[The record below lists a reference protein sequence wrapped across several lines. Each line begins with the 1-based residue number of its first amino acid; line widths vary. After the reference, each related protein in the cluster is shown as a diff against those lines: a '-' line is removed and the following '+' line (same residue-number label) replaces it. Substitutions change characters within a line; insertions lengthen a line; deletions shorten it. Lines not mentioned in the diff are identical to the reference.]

1 MLIHSSHFLWVLKIE
16 NFIFCVSKLKY
27 NLVIG
32 KFDSDLWKKMVDIAT
47 RLTHEEISWLPTHKY
62 TRKNSKNHVEVREK
76 KKEKVSVLYDG
87 FFPHFT
93 NQPTERQ
100 NYKRTVYEEGG
111 EEVVKEE
118 WVEVRMLSRSLMNL
132 NDPQLTTCDIDSTKR
147 KPSLPQQKSKALSF
161 LSKFGKKF
169 KKPDTSKQNLYR
181 SSHALN
187 DLSDDLSSCSICLA
201 DFQEGEDVRRLP
213 CLHAFHSDCIDS
225 WLKVYV
231 F

>member
-1 MLIHSSHFLWVLKIE
+1 MEDEETK
-16 NFIFCVSKLKY
+16 
-27 NLVIG
+27 
-32 KFDSDLWKKMVDIAT
+32 
-47 RLTHEEISWLPTHKY
+47 LTHEEISWLPTHKY

-76 KKEKVSVLYDG
+76 KREEVSVLYDG

-132 NDPQLTTCDIDSTKR
+132 NDPQLTTCDIDINPDPNPSTSSHPNSSK
-147 KPSLPQQKSKALSF
+147 QKAKAFSF
-161 LSKFGKKF
+161 FTKFGKRF
-169 KKPDTSKQNLYR
+169 KKHGSTKLNSLKSDPSKQNLYR
-181 SSHALN
+181 SSPALN
-187 DLSDDLSSCSICLA
+187 DLPDDFFSCSICLA
-201 DFQEGEDVRRLP
+201 EFQEGEEVRRLP

-225 WLKVYV
+225 WLKVRMFLSICERRCRDSNPLLWLEYEL
-231 F
+231 